1 MGAVDFTSN
10 VFKKDEVNMAGT
22 KEWVVKGGTELY
34 PMCGETFAKAG
45 IKKIGVIGWGSQG
58 PAQAQNLKDTL
69 EGTDITISIGLR
81 EGSKSFADAEAVGF
95 SKADGTLGDMFDVI
109 SQSDMVILLISD
121 GAQVK
126 IHKEIFKALKP
137 GAVLGLSH
145 GFLLGHLNSVGE
157 DFPEG
162 HDIIAVCPKG
172 MGPSVRRLY
181 EQGRT
186 KKGAGINA
194 SFAVHKDV
202 SGKASDIALAWAVA
216 LGSPFV
222 FGTTM
227 AEEYKS
233 DIYGERGILLGAIH
247 GIVESLFRRYTRAGM
262 SPEDAFINTAE
273 SITGKITPLISKKG
287 IRAVYDAFTGEDKTT
302 FEKAYEASYPPA
314 REVLEECYDEVASGN
329 EIRSVV
335 MAVERHAAGFPMGK
349 IDQTFTWQVGEEV
362 RKVRKDEEIP
372 LNPTT
377 AGVYVATMMAQ
388 IDVLLKHGHSYSE
401 VVNESVIEAVD
412 SLCPYLHYKGISF
425 MVDNCSITARLGSR
439 KWAPRFDYILEQ
451 VAYPQLETAN
461 DKALFD
467 AYLNHP
473 VHEAVTTCGEMRP
486 SVDISLVAASSM
498 IER

>member
-1 MGAVDFTSN
+1 
-10 VFKKDEVNMAGT
+10 
-22 KEWVVKGGTELY
+22 
-34 PMCGETFAKAG
+34 
-45 IKKIGVIGWGSQG
+45 
-58 PAQAQNLKDTL
+58 
-69 EGTDITISIGLR
+69 
-81 EGSKSFADAEAVGF
+81 
-95 SKADGTLGDMFDVI
+95 
-109 SQSDMVILLISD
+109 
-121 GAQVK
+121 
-126 IHKEIFKALKP
+126 
-137 GAVLGLSH
+137 
-145 GFLLGHLNSVGE
+145 
-157 DFPEG
+157 
-162 HDIIAVCPKG
+162 